1 MIKILLLITFLV
13 TSCEA
18 KNIKIIHYNIKEL
31 SSPKLSK
38 ENLQIKEV
46 KAVLKDY
53 EPDLLFINE
62 LQYDIPGS
70 PNNNYMSEGINLD
83 NLKNLLGLKN
93 RYISFYPANTGK
105 KAKKNSNGEYYADPN
120 TPGARELADQVNFG
134 TIPHQYSS
142 GLISKYPIVQE
153 NVITDLKWK
162 DFNRNIDLSKF
173 KAADGNELPRDMEL
187 FDKNFLDVTI
197 DIKGKEIHVIVL
209 HTVPAYHFGNK
220 NSPNYFRNRDQ
231 LRFLEWYLTGKTD
244 IDVDLINIKPINNET
259 FIAAGDW
266 NVDPKSDNPGAEIL
280 KSLLKKTNPWIS
292 LEDMTFTNEGSGYGP
307 KPFRLMLDY
316 MVSSKNIN
324 FKTGKIMHPSFE
336 RKELGCSK
344 DIKQQ
349 KDKNFII
356 KSYREDGKKCQV
368 LIHKSY
374 QTYKNASDHYPIYGE
389 VSI

>member
-1 MIKILLLITFLV
+1 
-13 TSCEA
+13 
-18 KNIKIIHYNIKEL
+18 
-31 SSPKLSK
+31 
-38 ENLQIKEV
+38 
-46 KAVLKDY
+46 
-53 EPDLLFINE
+53 
-62 LQYDIPGS
+62 
-70 PNNNYMSEGINLD
+70 
-83 NLKNLLGLKN
+83 
-93 RYISFYPANTGK
+93 
-105 KAKKNSNGEYYADPN
+105 
-120 TPGARELADQVNFG
+120 
-134 TIPHQYSS
+134 
-142 GLISKYPIVQE
+142 
-153 NVITDLKWK
+153 
-162 DFNRNIDLSKF
+162 
-173 KAADGNELPRDMEL
+173 MEL

-244 IDVDLINIKPINNET
+244 IDVDLINIKPINDET

-389 VSI
+389 VSF